1 MADKT
6 FFGRLKKL
14 FSTTTVVR
22 KIGDKGLR
30 VVDTARLQSSGNLA
44 SNSLVDRYNRI
55 HMSKTSGAYNPST
68 AFAQLRLD
76 LFTDYESMDSDSII
90 SSALDISL

>member
-6 FFGRLKKL
+6 LFARLKKL
-14 FSTTTVVR
+14 FAQSTVVR

-44 SNSLVDRYNRI
+44 SNSL
-55 HMSKTSGAYNPST
+55 
-68 AFAQLRLD
+68 F
-76 LFTDYESMDSDSII
+76 F
-90 SSALDISL
+90 SAGSH

>member
-44 SNSLVDRYNRI
+44 SNSLVDI
-55 HMSKTSGAYNPST
+55 
-68 AFAQLRLD
+68 
-76 LFTDYESMDSDSII
+76 
-90 SSALDISL
+90 